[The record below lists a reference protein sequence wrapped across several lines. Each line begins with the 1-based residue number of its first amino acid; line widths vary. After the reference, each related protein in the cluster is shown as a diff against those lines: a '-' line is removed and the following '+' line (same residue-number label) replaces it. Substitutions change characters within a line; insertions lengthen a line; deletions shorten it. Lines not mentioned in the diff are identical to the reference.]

1 MKSKDEIEF
10 AMLFTLWASLFEL
23 RPNTSG
29 TPEDFSF
36 CVVKDSN
43 QSSLFELR
51 PDRVKHYDV
60 TLDALNLKPSD
71 VCNVGE
77 NDRLRK

>member
-1 MKSKDEIEF
+1 VKSKDEIEF

-51 PDRVKHYDV
+51 PDRVKNYNF
-60 TLDALNLKPSD
+60 TLDTPALRDEASIFNL
-71 VCNVGE
+71 
-77 NDRLRK
+77 LRCSS